1 MKKKLERE
9 KSQIMTGITE
19 ETERGNMSEFMV
31 NYSVEANPNTVLNS
45 DLRQSKVVEAQ
56 NEDEA
61 RKKLYEIETR
71 KINYI
76 SSISIFT
83 WGEEN

>member
-1 MKKKLERE
+1 MERD
-9 KSQIMTGITE
+9 S
-19 ETERGNMSEFMV
+19 MSEFMV
-31 NYSVEANPNTVLNS
+31 SYSVEENPNRVINS

-76 SSISIFT
+76 SSITIFT
-83 WGEEN
+83 WNGENREEVTPFVY

>member
-1 MKKKLERE
+1 
-9 KSQIMTGITE
+9 
-19 ETERGNMSEFMV
+19 MSEFMV
-31 NYSVEANPNTVLNS
+31 SYSVEENPNRVINS

-76 SSISIFT
+76 SSITIFT
-83 WGEEN
+83 WNGENREEVTPFVY

>member
-1 MKKKLERE
+1 
-9 KSQIMTGITE
+9 
-19 ETERGNMSEFMV
+19 MSEFMV
-31 NYSVEANPNTVLNS
+31 SYSVEEHPNRVLNS
-45 DLRQSKVVEAQ
+45 DLRQSKVVVAQ

-76 SSISIFT
+76 SSITIFT
-83 WGEEN
+83 WNGENREEVTPSVY

>member
-1 MKKKLERE
+1 MER
-9 KSQIMTGITE
+9 SG
-19 ETERGNMSEFMV
+19 MSEFMV
-31 NYSVEANPNTVLNS
+31 SYSVEENPNRVLNS

-76 SSISIFT
+76 SSITIFT
-83 WGEEN
+83 WNGENRKEKA

>member
-1 MKKKLERE
+1 
-9 KSQIMTGITE
+9 MTGIAE
-19 ETERGNMSEFMV
+19 EMERSGMSEFMV
-31 NYSVEANPNTVLNS
+31 SYSVEENPNRVLNS

-76 SSISIFT
+76 SSITIFT
-83 WGEEN
+83 WNGENRKEKA

>member
-1 MKKKLERE
+1 
-9 KSQIMTGITE
+9 
-19 ETERGNMSEFMV
+19 MSEFMV